1 MVLEDGRGPALS
13 HAALDHSLDR
23 ICLTRTRGDE
33 DVGARVHDRAQA
45 LGHAVRGNL
54 VDVAIEEAGV
64 VAAGLLGQDAHMGAR
79 REGAAGLVEADVAV
93 RADAE
98 DLDVDAT
105 VGLDGLVVGGSAGLE
120 VIAPAVGA
128 VCRTLGHVDEVDEV
142 AVDEVRVA
150 LVVVAGQAHVL
161 VEVVGANL
169 GKGDLTG
176 LVAAHELRV
185 ELQRRGT
192 RGQAE
197 HKVRLSTVDLEDAVC
212 CEGCDLIFVV
222 ENSNSHVFNLTLLT
236 SICQTNQG

>member
-1 MVLEDGRGPALS
+1 MVLEDGRRPALG
-13 HAALDHSLDR
+13 HAALDHGLDR
-23 ICLTRTRGDE
+23 VGLALTGGDE
-33 DVGARVHDRAQA
+33 NVGARVHDRTQA
-45 LGHAVRGNL
+45 LGHAVRGDL

-64 VAAGLLGQDAHMGAR
+64 VTAGLLGQDAHMGTR
-79 REGAAGLVEADVAV
+79 REGAAGLVEADVAI
-93 RADAE
+93 ASDAE
-98 DLDVDAT
+98 DLDIDAT
-105 VGLDGLVVGGSAGLE
+105 VGLDGLIVGGSASIE

-150 LVVVAGQAHVL
+150 LVVVAGQTHVL

-176 LVAAHELRV
+176 FVAAHKLSV

-192 RGQAE
+192 GGQAE
-197 HKVRLSTVDLEDAVC
+197 HKVRLSAVHLEDAVR
-212 CEGCDLIFVV
+212 CEGCDLIFIV

-236 SICQTNQG
+236 LICQTNR